1 MFFFLGSKID
11 GIIEKQH
18 ENLAVYKLISNGL
31 YQTVKLQSSQK
42 AHISSSQKFIIYL
55 KRAKPKLLVKMK
67 VLIVFSLFVV
77 AALAAPANDATILK
91 YENDNIGLD
100 SYNFE

>member
-1 MFFFLGSKID
+1 
-11 GIIEKQH
+11 
-18 ENLAVYKLISNGL
+18 
-31 YQTVKLQSSQK
+31 
-42 AHISSSQKFIIYL
+42 
-55 KRAKPKLLVKMK
+55 MK